1 MGYVTTLI
9 SVFFQPVDE
18 RVLQNLFKGLGELG
32 SVAEAQWEIF
42 LCARLE
48 KYVECLAEIEESGL
62 LLFFFFKF
70 KILFTFNVLPSEF
83 FSFFRK
89 KYLIFWLW
97 WVLAVAF
104 GIFSCSVWY
113 LVRWP
118 GIKPQPPALG
128 AWSLSH
134 WTTRKVPGHVKFE
147 GLMALPSR
155 GN

>member
-9 SVFFQPVDE
+9 SVFFQSVDE

-62 LLFFFFKF
+62 LLFFFKF

-89 KYLIFWLW
+89 KYLIFWL
-97 WVLAVAF
+97 
-104 GIFSCSVWY
+104 
-113 LVRWP
+113 
-118 GIKPQPPALG
+118 
-128 AWSLSH
+128 
-134 WTTRKVPGHVKFE
+134 
-147 GLMALPSR
+147 
-155 GN
+155 